1 MFLLS
6 VMIVLLAAA
15 RAQDIEI
22 TDDGVIMI
30 CTGGDNRV
38 VTWKNEAGKD
48 VSGEGN
54 KLNVR
59 VPADSGTGIVEGQ
72 YSCNYTDGPNH
83 IKRMFYI
90 NVKVCENCYELSG
103 VMAWGVM
110 IIDLLI
116 TGGVI
121 LIIYFCSARNSD
133 SKPKKVSNSRPMNPP
148 RPPNQ
153 DYAAL
158 DPKMRSGDGL
168 YAGLNK

>member
-15 RAQDIEI
+15 RAQEI
-22 TDDGVIMI
+22 TDNGVIMT
-30 CTGGDNRV
+30 CTGGKDGE
-38 VTWKNEAGKD
+38 VTW
-48 VSGEGN
+48 N
-54 KLNVR
+54 KEKVPVANVNNTIFR
-59 VPADSGTGIVEGQ
+59 VQDDSGTGIVEGQ
-72 YSCNYTDGPNH
+72 YSCEYKENENKNIIQT
-83 IKRMFYI
+83 FYI

>member
-22 TDDGVIMI
+22 TDDGVIMT
-30 CTGGDNRV
+30 CTGGENGKVAWTKESVDIDNKIENNTTFRV
-38 VTWKNEAGKD
+38 Q
-48 VSGEGN
+48 
-54 KLNVR
+54 
-59 VPADSGTGIVEGQ
+59 ADSGTGIAEGW
-72 YSCNYTDGPNH
+72 YTCKYNN
-83 IKRMFYI
+83 IIQTFYFK
-90 NVKVCENCYELSG
+90 VKVCENCFELSG

-110 IIDLLI
+110 IVDVVI

-133 SKPKKVSNSRPMNPP
+133 STPKKVSNSRPMNPP

-158 DPKMRSGDGL
+158 DPKMRSGDAL